1 MPLTEPCDVT
11 TIQVK
16 LIKTTKACSSHY
28 CEMKNLHLPA
38 ELVQGWLEPS
48 EGVAESLQDLPIIV
62 VLQVATDELGDV
74 SDFEPVPSDW
84 LVAIMPRGGPTC
96 SRRSARRRRRRWKL
110 SCPHPRR
117 VCHGKFLLSKISE
130 DNIFEL
136 IWATKIC
143 NL

>member
-1 MPLTEPCDVT
+1 MGGVRCLGLFPKKNRFFFYPFP
-11 TIQVK
+11 
-16 LIKTTKACSSHY
+16 Y

-38 ELVQGWLEPS
+38 ELMQSWLEPS
-48 EGVAESLQDLPIIV
+48 EGVAESLQDLPVIV
-62 VLQVATDELGDV
+62 VLQVTTDKFGDV

-84 LVAIMPRGGPTC
+84 LVAILSRGGPTC

-110 SCPHPRR
+110 SCLHPRR
-117 VCHGKFLLSKISE
+117 VSHGKFLLSKISE